1 MPDLIVEEML
11 VLIRQ
16 GVCPYCTDKLEPGPR
31 GGLSQNFT
39 CRRCGARFNKLGP
52 GCELGAELIEGP
64 KRQGRA

>member
-1 MPDLIVEEML
+1 MLELSEEAVA
-11 VLIRQ
+11 VLR
-16 GVCPYCTDKLEPGPR
+16 GGTCPCCHERELEPGPR

-64 KRQGRA
+64 KGQGRA